1 MLLWN
6 RSESFDIK
14 HFVGFSWNVR
24 SDRTGQAEVSKP
36 DTSAGASD
44 QRVVFSQVRLST
56 VLEKRVPV
64 WMYADCMECQQICV
78 KLKQCFGGSSPLNVL
93 LSCAISCAQVRVQQ
107 AHLCHRR
114 CSLLSSTSNLD
125 TYRLFLD
132 YIRLT
137 GGVVCLVLPWK
148 GRRKCSRQAGGGARQ
163 LWISWRVAR
172 RVEGFGSN

>member
-6 RSESFDIK
+6 RSESFDTK

-64 WMYADCMECQQICV
+64 WMYADCMPCQQICDWSNADWR
-78 KLKQCFGGSSPLNVL
+78 LKSIECPPFMCHLSPGSSPTSSPLPPQMFSFVKH
-93 LSCAISCAQVRVQQ
+93 QQ
-107 AHLCHRR
+107 LRY
-114 CSLLSSTSNLD
+114 L
-125 TYRLFLD
+125 YRLFLD

-148 GRRKCSRQAGGGARQ
+148 GRRKCSRKAGGGARQ
-163 LWISWRVAR
+163 LWISWKVAR